1 MKVHEEEDR
10 TPVGRPVF
18 KSGEGRT
25 TSLVGSTPTLFRHIS
40 MPRQNPG
47 VPSRH
52 RAGLKSLAA
61 FERSINCAVKQLC
74 RKLACMMDRFLL
86 AHGSGQTSDKL
97 LDDCLNQLGDIPP
110 EANFGFLYLSD
121 QLADAAEPL
130 IDRLKQATGITAWV
144 GTIGIGIIGGATEYY
159 DQPAMAI
166 MLAGFNEAD
175 FQLLPNLH
183 EGDAALS
190 AGLNDW
196 CAANDF
202 NVGLLHADPAT
213 ANLQAL
219 LAQLGDDIP
228 AAFLVGGITSSR
240 GRNAQFADRVLQD
253 GISGVLFSQAVPI
266 MTNLTQGC
274 SPIGPRHVVTQ
285 CEHNILHSLDDRPAL
300 DVLTEDVGEEIAQD
314 WQQAAGHIFAG
325 IVNKNS
331 DQDDYSIR
339 QLVGIDP
346 DSKVVAI
353 GDYLQH
359 NDEIIFCKR
368 DGSSALEDMERM
380 LLQLKKRCGSSIKG
394 GVYVSCLGRGREQ
407 FGDHSE
413 EARFIHSVL
422 GDFPLVGFFANGE
435 IHKSALYSFTGVLT
449 LFV

>member
-1 MKVHEEEDR
+1 MLGNHFAV
-10 TPVGRPVF
+10 
-18 KSGEGRT
+18 
-25 TSLVGSTPTLFRHIS
+25 
-40 MPRQNPG
+40 NC
-47 VPSRH
+47 
-52 RAGLKSLAA
+52 LA
-61 FERSINCAVKQLC
+61 
-74 RKLACMMDRFLL
+74 MMDHFLL
-86 AHGSGQTSDKL
+86 AHGTGQSGDQI

-130 IDRLKQATGITAWV
+130 IDRLKQETGITAWV
-144 GTIGIGIIGGATEYY
+144 GTIGIGIIGGGTEYY

-166 MLAGFNEAD
+166 MLGGFNEAD
-175 FQLLPNLH
+175 FQLLPNLRAD
-183 EGDAALS
+183 DASLS
-190 AGLNDW
+190 TELVDW
-196 CAANDF
+196 CNANDF
-202 NVGLLHADPAT
+202 NVGLLHVDPAT
-213 ANLQAL
+213 ANLQQL

-240 GRNAQFADRVLQD
+240 GRNAQFSGQVLQG
-253 GISGVLFSQAVPI
+253 GISGALFSQAVPI

-300 DVLTEDVGEEIAQD
+300 DVLTEDVGEVIAQD
-314 WQQAAGHIFAG
+314 WQQASGYIFAG

-346 DSKVVAI
+346 DSKLVAI

-368 DGSSALEDMERM
+368 DGSTALDDMERM
-380 LLQLKKRCGSSIKG
+380 LLELKKRCGSAIKG

-407 FGDHSE
+407 FGNHSE
-413 EARFIHSVL
+413 EARFIHAVL

-435 IHKSALYSFTGVLT
+435 IHKSALYGFTGVLT